1 MPKRHGRR
9 PAVALLGPGFSVLAA
24 IAVVGLAPG
33 TARADTLDSSLVL
46 AYTTNPQLNSQR
58 AIVRQTDEG
67 VPQAL
72 SGYRPKVAVTGTL
85 GEQYLSS
92 TSKLA
97 PNQAQWFTFSGNNTP
112 HGAGGTGTKTV

>member
-9 PAVALLGPGFSVLAA
+9 PAFALLGPGVAVLAA
-24 IAVVGLAPG
+24 IAGAGLAPG

-72 SGYRPKVAVTGTL
+72 SGYRPKVAVTGTSY
-85 GEQYLSS
+85 GGYSS
-92 TSKLA
+92 WCAATRWRCRL
-97 PNQAQWFTFSGNNTP
+97 TT
-112 HGAGGTGTKTV
+112 TVLTRPRWRW